1 MDIDKE
7 KEKEK
12 EIKIIAFC
20 CHYCAFTAADLAG
33 TMRQQ
38 YPPEIRI
45 VRLPC
50 TGKVDVNMLLE
61 AFVDG
66 ADGVMVAGCEEG
78 SCHFIKGNLRAKKRV
93 QYAREKIKEAGIN
106 PERLEMFHIAAS
118 QGPLFA
124 KTSQEFTTKIKS
136 LTTNS
141 AVSQSESKSQHPQSA
156 TPCMMGV
163 QGEPPLA
170 LPAEG
175 PSESRRRQVQKGTK
189 NDSSRSKTL

>member
-1 MDIDKE
+1 MN
-7 KEKEK
+7 
-12 EIKIIAFC
+12 IIAFC

-50 TGKVDVNMLLE
+50 TGKVDVNMLLQ

-78 SCHFIKGNLRAKKRV
+78 SCHFIEGNLRAKKRV
-93 QYAREKIKEAGIN
+93 QYAKEKLKDSGIN
-106 PERLEMFHIAAS
+106 PQRLEMFHIAAS

-124 KTSQEFTTKIKS
+124 KTSQEFTDKIKA
-136 LTTNS
+136 LMNDKNP
-141 AVSQSESKSQHPQSA
+141 SKKEA
-156 TPCMMGV
+156 
-163 QGEPPLA
+163 A
-170 LPAEG
+170 IN
-175 PSESRRRQVQKGTK
+175 TK
-189 NDSSRSKTL
+189 NHSGNSDATENRDTKE